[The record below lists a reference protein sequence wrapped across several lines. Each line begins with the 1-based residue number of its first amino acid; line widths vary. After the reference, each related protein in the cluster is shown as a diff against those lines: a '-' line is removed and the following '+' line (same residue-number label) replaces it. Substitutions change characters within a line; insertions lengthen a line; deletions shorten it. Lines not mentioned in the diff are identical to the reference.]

1 MKKLLLTS
9 IQYVFFLFI
18 GLLLFYLSFV
28 NQNISAIINDFRH
41 AEYRWIILA
50 LLTGLISHIIR
61 AMRWNLLITPL
72 GYKTKLSISFYAV
85 MTGYMTN
92 LAIPRAGE
100 ITRCGVISKQNKIP
114 FHPVLGTVIVEIIFY
129 LLCLLLILFFVIIC
143 QWQLLSTFMSEIFL
157 DNIHLKLNNFMLIF
171 FIILIFIAAFI
182 FTYRFIIKPI
192 LIRFDIYLKMMNI
205 LKEFT
210 AGIKSIRK
218 IKSIKSFL
226 FLSVLLWFFYT
237 LSIYFCFFA
246 ITDTKSL
253 SFHDALTVM
262 AFGSIGVVL
271 PVPGG
276 VGTYHYIVK
285 ILLSKIF
292 GIHSDAAFS
301 FAAISHA
308 AQILSILF
316 LGSFSFVML
325 FFQSNTKLK
334 NEKA

>member
-1 MKKLLLTS
+1 
-9 IQYVFFLFI
+9 
-18 GLLLFYLSFV
+18 
-28 NQNISAIINDFRH
+28 
-41 AEYRWIILA
+41 
-50 LLTGLISHIIR
+50 
-61 AMRWNLLITPL
+61 
-72 GYKTKLSISFYAV
+72 
-85 MTGYMTN
+85 
-92 LAIPRAGE
+92 
-100 ITRCGVISKQNKIP
+100 
-114 FHPVLGTVIVEIIFY
+114 VLGTVIVERIFD

-316 LGSFSFVML
+316 LGSISFIML
-325 FFQSNTKLK
+325 FVQSNRKLK
-334 NEKA
+334 NEKT